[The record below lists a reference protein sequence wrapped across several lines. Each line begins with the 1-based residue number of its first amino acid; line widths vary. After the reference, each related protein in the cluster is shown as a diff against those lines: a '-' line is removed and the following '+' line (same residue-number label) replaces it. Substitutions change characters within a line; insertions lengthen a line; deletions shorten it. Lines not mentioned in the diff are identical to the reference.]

1 MNELLMIGSE
11 ISSVLSTANI
21 FLKDEYVDAHME
33 TIVPQTKEEIFNEWP
48 RVSDRSYYS
57 DPVNFTGETANWE
70 YDTTVNTFYHP
81 NNTASTE
88 MIVSPYVVSGDF
100 EYDVVMTSTNS
111 DNDLIGAIIALQK
124 TTDNVRF
131 IAVWVQT
138 GGVSGY
144 DRVAVTFADE
154 SNEEPSGFGN
164 NLGETIVGNNLVE
177 SRGSGVGG
185 WGGDATD
192 PRQFKIRVNA
202 VRTGDNLRI
211 MHSDFND
218 PDVLLPA
225 SEMNISFSTLPRQGN
240 LLATNTR
247 FGFGTNSQPL
257 SYFIDYSMM
266 SASSID
272 ESIIY
277 SYESDNKWVYDDTTN
292 NWSLEGNQINTDF
305 DSSQVI
311 KSINTSVD
319 YKNDSGSLTILM
331 DSGIDDIVVDYS
343 APANS
348 SYAINTDTLV
358 DKYNFSEPLKVT
370 AVASI
375 QNLNT
380 VSLNTGSITMYT
392 EGTNGSFIVR
402 LESETS
408 NIFDYRK
415 IRLNIT

>member
-1 MNELLMIGSE
+1 MFELHIHSDNELYSAINILETDEKVEVFKLLGDTFSFDN
-11 ISSVLSTANI
+11 VL
-21 FLKDEYVDAHME
+21 DD
-33 TIVPQTKEEIFNEWP
+33 WP
-48 RVSDRSYYS
+48 RLSGKTFYENPD
-57 DPVNFTGETANWE
+57 DATGADTLAWQ
-70 YDTTVNTFYHP
+70 YDTTANTFFQGR
-81 NNTASTE
+81 N
-88 MIVSPYVVSGDF
+88 
-100 EYDVVMTSTNS
+100 TSTNEMLLS
-111 DNDLIGAIIALQK
+111 PYFVEDDYEFTVELTSTSADDDGIGQVIGFQN
-124 TTDNVRF
+124 TPTGVRF
-131 IAVWVQT
+131 L
-138 GGVSGY
+138 
-144 DRVAVTFADE
+144 VAWFHT
-154 SNEEPSGFGN
+154 
-164 NLGETIVGNNLVE
+164 
-177 SRGSGVGG
+177 GG
-185 WGGDATD
+185 WGGDASD

-292 NWSLEGNQINTDF
+292 NWTLEGNQINTDF

-311 KSINTSVD
+311 KSINTNVD

-358 DKYNFSEPLKVT
+358 DKYNFPEPLKVT